1 MKFLS
6 IEEYNQL
13 PTCPSCNTVR
23 PTDLLD
29 AHNGYCMNCAIAG
42 GQVYCEG
49 MTRPQFMQIW
59 EFYIKNDTV
68 GIPQGI
74 AIVCTRCGA
83 QNPRLT
89 TYGNEDQV
97 FCSNCSPL
105 EPEEE
110 E

>member
-13 PTCPSCNTVR
+13 PKCPSCNSVE
-23 PTDLLD
+23 PTLVLET
-29 AHNGYCMNCAIAG
+29 HGYCMNCAIAK
-42 GQVYCEG
+42 GQMYC
-49 MTRPQFMQIW
+49 
-59 EFYIKNDTV
+59 DTE

-83 QNPRLT
+83 QNPSFTR
-89 TYGNEDQV
+89 YGNEFQV

-110 E
+110 